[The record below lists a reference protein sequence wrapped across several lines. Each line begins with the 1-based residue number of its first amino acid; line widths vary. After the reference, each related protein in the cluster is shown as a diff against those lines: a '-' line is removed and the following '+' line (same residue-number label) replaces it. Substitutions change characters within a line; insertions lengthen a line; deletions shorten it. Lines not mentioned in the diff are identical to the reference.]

1 MGMWDFLTT
10 PWETP
15 SVDSSDSLT
24 RSCADYFKTLSNSPS
39 EIQEAIMEKNL
50 EISAAVAYSTKL
62 LQAEQATIDKT
73 ISNLNSMSGAVAYDD
88 GTIVFLKNESGIITL
103 EDTVGNVKQ
112 YDDATFNKVDPSDQ
126 SDFDSRYV
134 SIDAPFYNGDQP
146 SISFFRILNTKTT
159 PMKQVFPKANSQP
172 GITETKYKQFILSS
186 VNTGSAERMQIVET
200 SQEFQ
205 VLFYGKKPEMLNLSG
220 VLKNTVDNPW
230 TANVVFLW
238 DEMMR
243 GTALVEAGNIMEL
256 YIDGDVYRGYP
267 FNFNRSKISPTDFIV
282 SFSMS
287 FLIKDRYQTKRN
299 FL

>member
-1 MGMWDFLTT
+1 
-10 PWETP
+10 
-15 SVDSSDSLT
+15 
-24 RSCADYFKTLSNSPS
+24 
-39 EIQEAIMEKNL
+39 
-50 EISAAVAYSTKL
+50 
-62 LQAEQATIDKT
+62 
-73 ISNLNSMSGAVAYDD
+73 
-88 GTIVFLKNESGIITL
+88 
-103 EDTVGNVKQ
+103 
-112 YDDATFNKVDPSDQ
+112 
-126 SDFDSRYV
+126 
-134 SIDAPFYNGDQP
+134 
-146 SISFFRILNTKTT
+146 
-159 PMKQVFPKANSQP
+159 
-172 GITETKYKQFILSS
+172 
-186 VNTGSAERMQIVET
+186 MQIVET